1 MIVGDRHGTRQ
12 ARRPV
17 AITDDPQTATSN
29 SKLAGAYN
37 ARGLDYKS
45 TEDMDAAVKDF
56 KAALRLFPDN
66 ADYQANYNSV
76 KAWDQ

>member
-1 MIVGDRHGTRQ
+1 MYQ
-12 ARRPV
+12 EAFKL
-17 AITDDPQTATSN
+17 DPQNATSK